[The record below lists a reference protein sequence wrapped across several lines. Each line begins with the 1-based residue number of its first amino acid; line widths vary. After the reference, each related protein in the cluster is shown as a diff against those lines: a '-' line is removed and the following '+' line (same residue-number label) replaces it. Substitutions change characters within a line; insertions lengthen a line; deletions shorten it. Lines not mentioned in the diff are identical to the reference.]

1 MLILGF
7 LLQQAKRR
15 NTGTPFRATILADSV
30 TIINVIAVAPKEI
43 ITVGDECGLIIA
55 PLQRI
60 GAVVKVG

>member
-1 MLILGF
+1 M
-7 LLQQAKRR
+7 K
-15 NTGTPFRATILADSV
+15 TILADSV